1 MSNTL
6 LTINMITRRAL
17 MVLENNLSFTK
28 QVNRQYDERFA
39 VSGAKIGTVLDIRIP
54 PRYTVTTTVGLS
66 AQDATETKTTLT
78 LSNQH
83 HVDLSFTSQDL
94 TLSIDD
100 FSDRFI
106 QPAIAALANKID
118 ATGMALYKDVYN
130 AVGTPGTTPAS
141 SGGAPVAA
149 ATALYLYGQ
158 AMAKLDYEA

>member
-6 LTINMITRRAL
+6 LTIGMITRRAL

-28 QVNRQYDERFA
+28 QVNREYDSRFA

-54 PRYTVTTTVGLS
+54 PRYTVSTTVPL
-66 AQDATETKTTLT
+66 AVQDATETKTTLT

-100 FSDRFI
+100 FSERFI
-106 QPAIAALANKID
+106 TPALGALANKID
-118 ATGMALYKDVYN
+118 ATGMAEYWNVSN
-130 AVGTPGTTPAS
+130 AVGTPGTPPAS
-141 SGGAPVAA
+141 AGGAPVSA
-149 ATALYLYGQ
+149 ATALY
-158 AMAKLDYEA
+158 

>member
-6 LTINMITRRAL
+6 LTIGMITRRAL

-28 QVNRQYDERFA
+28 QVNREYDSRFA

-54 PRYTVTTTVGLS
+54 PRYTVTTTVPLS
-66 AQDATETKTTLT
+66 VQDATETKTTLT

-100 FSDRFI
+100 RVR
-106 QPAIAALANKID
+106 L
-118 ATGMALYKDVYN
+118 
-130 AVGTPGTTPAS
+130 GTREGYR
-141 SGGAPVAA
+141 AA
-149 ATALYLYGQ
+149 AGNARGSR
-158 AMAKLDYEA
+158 